1 MSERILT
8 EHSSV
13 HDVGIAETDLDGM
26 HRVCDFLDEERNYRV
41 DKHDVSVL
49 MQGHL
54 ESERTGFWPI
64 LQHYFLPLDRKRCTC
79 RTNQKRDNNLTLR
92 YMHDSEYFIPCFFAT
107 GCLTRCIIIGK
118 SSRRFILPL
127 SSSALLIDA
136 NVCDTINPVR
146 RKDSEN

>member
-13 HDVGIAETDLDGM
+13 HDVGIAEADLDGM

-54 ESERTGFWPI
+54 ESERTSFWPV
-64 LQHYFLPLDRKRCTC
+64 LQHYLLPLDRKRRTY
-79 RTNQKRDNNLTLR
+79 RTNQKRNNISR
-92 YMHDSEYFIPCFFAT
+92 YDI
-107 GCLTRCIIIGK
+107 
-118 SSRRFILPL
+118 
-127 SSSALLIDA
+127 
-136 NVCDTINPVR
+136 
-146 RKDSEN
+146 